1 MPILAFLANFYS
13 LHVSIIVFLCLKL
26 LENYLKLSE
35 TERNFEK
42 KDKFFEGKKM
52 LNSKH
57 EAYKS
62 LLCIIILVQ
71 AYIFLSKTELNTNML
86 TVVYKFQGFVCIS
99 SS

>member
-1 MPILAFLANFYS
+1 
-13 LHVSIIVFLCLKL
+13 
-26 LENYLKLSE
+26 
-35 TERNFEK
+35 
-42 KDKFFEGKKM
+42 M

-71 AYIFLSKTELNTNML
+71 AYILLSNTELNTNML